1 MKKQITME
9 RLWAYPLSD
18 VWELWTTKEGIESW
32 WGPDGFK
39 TTVYKLELR
48 RGGALEYSFTAVGK
62 EQIAFLEGAGQPLVS
77 TVRATYSEVDPMTL
91 VAWSNLTDFI
101 PNVEPYEVE
110 TRVELK
116 ETARGVEMTVKFDV
130 MHDERWTQMAKAGWE
145 QELGKLAKQLEQRS
159 ARS

>member
-9 RLWAYPLSD
+9 RVWAYPLGD
-18 VWELWTTKEGIESW
+18 VWELWTTREGIESW

-39 TTVYKLELR
+39 TKVYQLELR
-48 RGGALEYSFTAVGK
+48 PGGALEYSFTAVGA
-62 EQIAFLEGAGQPLVS
+62 EQIAFLERAGQPIMS
-77 TVRATYSEVDPMTL
+77 TVRGKYTVVEPMTL
-91 VAWSNLTDFI
+91 VAWNNLTDFI
-101 PNVEPYEVE
+101 QGVEPYEVE

-116 ETARGVEMTVKFDV
+116 ESARGVEMTLKFDV

-145 QELGKLAKQLEQRS
+145 NELEKLARQLEQRR